1 MNKELFDLDTFK
13 LQNLENSYEVFNYNS
28 INLSEIK
35 VYLNSLDKNYFVWL
49 KLNEG
54 DTIEKVLHD
63 YYANEDLYDLIL
75 LLNDRDMLFGM
86 PYSYDVI
93 LNAINNDIQNYEYKV
108 FGNIKNGLS
117 EIAISKLKEKLDNE
131 YSENNQK
138 YLYLKVIKLDY
149 INEVRKTVADI
160 IETQKDMYSL
170 LDEE

>member
-117 EIAISKLKEKLDNE
+117 EIATSKLKEKLDNE